1 MIKIE
6 SLAAIP
12 FFADF
17 SAEELN
23 GIAAMMTERVYRP
36 GEIIFLEGQAAD
48 GLFFV
53 ASGRVRVFKTSPSGK
68 EQALCLM
75 TPRTC
80 FGGCPIFDGNM
91 SPVTAQAVDE
101 VVAYLL
107 PREDAAERTRD
118 DPALSRAVLRI
129 FAGRLTHLTTVVDG
143 LSFKCVTERVAEKLL
158 AYADERGQATERGV
172 EVHLDLT
179 QEKLASLVGC
189 AREVV
194 TRSLLRLERLGAI
207 EARGRHI
214 VIIDREKL
222 IRVT

>member
-1 MIKIE
+1 MIGIQ
-6 SLAAIP
+6 SLAGIP

-17 SAEELN
+17 SPDELA
-23 GIAAMMTERVYRP
+23 GISAMMVERVFRP
-36 GEIIFLEGQAAD
+36 GEIIFLEGAPSD

-53 ASGRVRVFKTSPSGK
+53 ASGRVRVYKTSTTGK

-80 FGGCPIFDGNM
+80 FGGCPIFDGNI

-107 PREDAAERTRD
+107 HRDEAVERAKDNPT
-118 DPALSRAVLRI
+118 LSRVVLRI
-129 FAGRLTHLTTVVDG
+129 LAGRLTHLTTVVDG
-143 LSFKCVTERVAEKLL
+143 LSFKCVTERIADKLL
-158 AYADERGQATERGV
+158 AYADEQGQATKRGV
-172 EVHLDLT
+172 EIHLDLT

-189 AREVV
+189 SREVV

-207 EARGRHI
+207 EAQGRRV

-222 IRVT
+222 IQVT

>member
-23 GIAAMMTERVYRP
+23 GVATMMTERVYQP

-80 FGGCPIFDGNM
+80 FGGCPIFDGNTRP
-91 SPVTAQAVDE
+91 SPRKPSTKWW
-101 VVAYLL
+101 
-107 PREDAAERTRD
+107 P
-118 DPALSRAVLRI
+118 I
-129 FAGRLTHLTTVVDG
+129 
-143 LSFKCVTERVAEKLL
+143 C
-158 AYADERGQATERGV
+158 
-172 EVHLDLT
+172 
-179 QEKLASLVGC
+179 C
-189 AREVV
+189 
-194 TRSLLRLERLGAI
+194 
-207 EARGRHI
+207 
-214 VIIDREKL
+214 REKL
-222 IRVT
+222 TRSSGRGTTRLCRARSCISSPGA